1 MSDDLQT
8 SDSPADAPPLR
19 IATVGLS
26 ANAVFHLEAA
36 AIRDGKQFVA
46 AARTDD
52 REASTEPVPRCS
64 VCSLDELA
72 ERSDVDAV
80 FVCGPVERRIDHAI
94 RFLQSGKHV
103 FVESSANLQPDQL
116 QRLIA
121 EAESCQKSCEVWRP
135 FNADPDFRRA
145 AKLVASEEA
154 GPVRSVRFIQHD
166 MSAALLPGANSPHSR
181 DRLAES
187 TLRDSAGHRIA
198 QALTLIGAPVKTI
211 TARFHQ
217 DSVRF
222 ADGESAQR
230 ITPAGET
237 TFHAVIE
244 FENDATALIDI
255 GLACPVPFSSG
266 WIVQGDQGGYH
277 SDRQYITV
285 DDGEIYDVAVEVQ
298 PFNPYLNLH
307 SVLSNWS
314 KPELQKQ
321 CLERLRSELELAQVL
336 QKFL

>member
-1 MSDDLQT
+1 MSDELSS
-8 SDSPADAPPLR
+8 SDSPADAPPLH

-26 ANAVFHLEAA
+26 ANAVFHLEAV
-36 AIRDGKQFVA
+36 AIRDELVPVA
-46 AARTDD
+46 AARTNDG
-52 REASTEPVPRCS
+52 ESSTEPVPGCS

-80 FVCGPVERRIDHAI
+80 FVCGPVESRIDNAI
-94 RFLQSGKHV
+94 RILQCGKHV
-103 FVESSANLQPDQL
+103 VVEPSTNLQPVQL

-121 EAESCQKSCEVWRP
+121 EVETRQKSCEIWRP
-135 FNADPDFRRA
+135 CNADPDFQRA
-145 AKLVASEEA
+145 AKLVASDEA

-166 MSAALLPGANSPHSR
+166 MSAALLPGADPPHSR
-181 DRLAES
+181 DSLTNS
-187 TLRDSAGHRIA
+187 TLRDLAGHRIA
-198 QALTLIGAPVKTI
+198 QALTLISVPVKTI
-211 TARFHQ
+211 TARFHR
-217 DSVRF
+217 DSVCF
-222 ADGESAQR
+222 AEGESAQR
-230 ITPAGET
+230 ITPAGDT
-237 TFHAVIE
+237 SFHAVIE

-285 DDGEIYDVAVEVQ
+285 DDGEIYDVAVDVS

-314 KPELQKQ
+314 KPELQNQ
-321 CLERLRSELELAQVL
+321 CLEGLRNEFELAQLL